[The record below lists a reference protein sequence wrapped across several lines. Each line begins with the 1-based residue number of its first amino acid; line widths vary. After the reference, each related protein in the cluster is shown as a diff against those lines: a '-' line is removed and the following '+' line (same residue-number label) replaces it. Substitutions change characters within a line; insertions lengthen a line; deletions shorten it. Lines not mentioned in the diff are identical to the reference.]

1 MAIANQYTFVL
12 IKQNAMNTLTIIE
25 NSTLRGKMLSVAYR
39 PDESFIIAEEI
50 KGGNVIAL
58 ANNGTQYCFDL
69 DDEDIEV
76 IG

>member
-1 MAIANQYTFVL
+1 
-12 IKQNAMNTLTIIE
+12 
-25 NSTLRGKMLSVAYR
+25 MLSVAYR